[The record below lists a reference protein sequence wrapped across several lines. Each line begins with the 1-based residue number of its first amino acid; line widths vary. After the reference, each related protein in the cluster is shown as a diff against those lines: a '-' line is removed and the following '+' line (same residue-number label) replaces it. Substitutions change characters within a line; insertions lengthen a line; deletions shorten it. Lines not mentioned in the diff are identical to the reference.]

1 MLKAKIDATYYPVVC
16 VKSKD
21 KITVP
26 RLALNMLEF
35 DPEPGE
41 SDFLLYFREME
52 GGEDGS
58 ELSPLKK
65 AIRQVRGD
73 PPPRSYPHP
82 Y

>member
-21 KITVP
+21 KIVVP
-26 RLALNMLEF
+26 RLALNVMEF

-52 GGEDGS
+52 GGED
-58 ELSPLKK
+58 
-65 AIRQVRGD
+65 R
-73 PPPRSYPHP
+73 
-82 Y
+82 